1 MPKITLTERQKD
13 RERLAHNLQLLQRS
27 RSYTCEEMG
36 DIIGRSGPTYLS
48 RLRNPDNL
56 TFGEISSLCRYFK
69 IEPERF
75 VCGTL
80 GVS

>member
-1 MPKITLTERQKD
+1 MKAEY
-13 RERLAHNLQLLQRS
+13 RS
-27 RSYTCEEMG
+27 RVYTDRPAYADFEPA
-36 DIIGRSGPTYLS
+36 PTYLS

-80 GVS
+80 GVM